1 MFALWRSQK
10 SLQTQG
16 SNTQATPS
24 FCLDDF
30 HRNNFLGEIFFF
42 FFFFFRFVNALVYY
56 GVFLSAPNI
65 GGNFYLN
72 FFLTSL
78 IELPAIPAG
87 VWAFNRFV
95 EHRVH
100 MKWTCFIKLLP
111 ILTLSLV
118 AIGQEKCQKITKDLV
133 HLFWEENN
141 HVNEGFGH
149 CNYI

>member
-1 MFALWRSQK
+1 M
-10 SLQTQG
+10 
-16 SNTQATPS
+16 
-24 FCLDDF
+24 
-30 HRNNFLGEIFFF
+30 
-42 FFFFFRFVNALVYY
+42 YY

-118 AIGQEKCQKITKDLV
+118 AIGQEKCETSFV
-133 HLFWEENN
+133 FVM
-141 HVNEGFGH
+141 VNGKLLTTRFSGEL
-149 CNYI
+149 CQLLLTPL

>member
-1 MFALWRSQK
+1 MIKQRQKIVDLSLKSFTELRHNLSPQIFCWQLAMCALWRSQK

-24 FCLDDF
+24 SSIRIIFWEKSF
-30 HRNNFLGEIFFF
+30 FLFFY
-42 FFFFFRFVNALVYY
+42 FRFVNALVYY

-95 EHRVH
+95 EHRVF

-111 ILTLSLV
+111 ILTLSWL
-118 AIGQEKCQKITKDLV
+118 Q
-133 HLFWEENN
+133 
-141 HVNEGFGH
+141 
-149 CNYI
+149 